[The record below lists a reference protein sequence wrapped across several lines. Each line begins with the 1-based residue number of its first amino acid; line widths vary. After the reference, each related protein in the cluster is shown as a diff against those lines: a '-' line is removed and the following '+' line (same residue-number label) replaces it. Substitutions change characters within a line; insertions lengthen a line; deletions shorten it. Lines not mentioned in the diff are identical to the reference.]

1 MALTLGDFPV
11 QEVRFGSATAYADGV
26 LTLDREE
33 LLALVREDGRVL
45 DARLD
50 LAHPGESA
58 RVVRVHDVIPAMA
71 KVDGPGQVY
80 PGQVGRPIDTVGW
93 GRTHRLTGFAVVECG
108 DDSRQTIDAVT
119 RRIRGESGSGSTIEM
134 SGPGAG
140 DPPGTVIP
148 YSGLRLL
155 VLTIEVDGSGGH
167 EAYDEAKR
175 GAAFRLADRVARTV
189 VGQTPKV
196 VEELDLAVRDRALP
210 GAVFVANLRSSEHHV
225 GPRSGIGTAVY
236 GITRLSAPWLLAPTE
251 VLDGAVTRKTTWY
264 QVNNPVVV
272 EMCRR
277 HGRDLNFLGVI
288 VQRTNWTSLPE
299 KQLAARRVG
308 ELASA
313 IGAQGAVITVDV
325 RGNRFIEAMYGL
337 QACEQRGVKAVLLT
351 VEEPSEGGQAPP
363 LIFST
368 PEVCSVVS
376 CGDASVPGPFP
387 AVERVLGA
395 FDPVPSTYAERPGEP
410 GGHTARY
417 WPDFYGWGRQS
428 CREF

>member
-1 MALTLGDFPV
+1 VTLELADFPV
-11 QEVRFGSATAYADGV
+11 REAHFGGTTDYADGV

-33 LLALVREDGRVL
+33 LLALVREDGRIL

-50 LAHPGESA
+50 LARPGEAA
-58 RVVRVHDVIPAMA
+58 RIVNVDDVIPAMV

-80 PGQVGRPIDTVGW
+80 PGQCGRAVDTVGT
-93 GRTHRLTGFAVVECG
+93 GRTHRLTGFAVVECA
-108 DDSRQTIDAVT
+108 DPRQEADALT
-119 RRIRGESGSGSTIEM
+119 RRIRGESGAHSWIEL
-134 SGPGAG
+134 SGPGA
-140 DPPGTVIP
+140 VVP
-148 YSGLRLL
+148 YSQLSCL
-155 VLTIEVDGSGGH
+155 VLTLDVDGAGGH

-175 GAAFRLADRVARTV
+175 GAAFRLADRIAAASA
-189 VGQTPKV
+189 GASAPV
-196 VEELDLAVRDRALP
+196 VERFDTAVGDRALP

-236 GITRLSAPWLLAPTE
+236 GITRLSAPWLLGPTE
-251 VLDGAVTRKTTWY
+251 LLDGAVTRKTTWY
-264 QVNNPVVV
+264 QANNPVVL
-272 EMCRR
+272 ELCRR
-277 HGRDLNFLGVI
+277 HGRDLSFLGAI

-299 KQLAARRVG
+299 KQLAATRVG
-308 ELASA
+308 ELAA
-313 IGAQGAVITVDV
+313 RLGAQGAIITVDV

-337 QACEQRGVKAVLLT
+337 QACERNGVRTVLLT

-363 LIFST
+363 LIFAT
-368 PEVCSVVS
+368 PEVRAVVS

-395 FDPVPSTYAERPGEP
+395 FEPSPAMAAERAGEA

-417 WPDFYGWGRQS
+417 WPDFYGWGQQA

>member
-1 MALTLGDFPV
+1 MKLQLGDFPV
-11 QEVRFGSATAYADGV
+11 HATHFGPSTAYADGV
-26 LTLDREE
+26 LTLDRAE
-33 LLALVREDGRVL
+33 LLAVAREDGRIR

-50 LAHPGESA
+50 LVGPGESA
-58 RVVRVHDVIPAMA
+58 RVVNVDDVIPAMV
-71 KVDGPGQVY
+71 KVDGPGSVY
-80 PGQVGRPIDTVGW
+80 PGVCGRLTDTVGA
-93 GRTHRLTGFAVVECG
+93 GRTHRLTDFAVVECA
-108 DDSRQTIDAVT
+108 DTSRQPVDGPT
-119 RRIRGESGSGSTIEM
+119 RRIRGESGNHGTIEM
-134 SGPGAG
+134 SGPGA
-140 DPPGTVIP
+140 VVP
-148 YSGLRLL
+148 YGQLHSL
-155 VLTIEVDGSGGH
+155 VLTLEVDGSAGH

-175 GAAFRLADRVARTV
+175 GAAFRLADRVAQTV
-189 VGQTPKV
+189 AGANPISG
-196 VEELDLAVRDRALP
+196 EELDLAVGDRSLP

-236 GITRLSAPWLLAPTE
+236 GITRLSAPWLLGPTE

-264 QVNNPVVV
+264 QANNPVVLD
-272 EMCRR
+272 MCRR

-299 KQLAARRVG
+299 KQLAATRVG
-308 ELASA
+308 ELAA
-313 IGAQGAVITVDV
+313 MLGAQGAVITVDV

-337 QACEQRGVKAVLLT
+337 QACERRGVKTVLLT

-368 PEVCSVVS
+368 PEVQAVVS

-387 AVERVLGA
+387 AAERVVGA
-395 FDPVPSTYAERPGEP
+395 FEPTAAMAAERPGEP

>member
-1 MALTLGDFPV
+1 MKLTLGDFPV
-11 QEVRFGSATAYADGV
+11 REARFGAATAYQDGV

-33 LLALVREDGRVL
+33 LLAAVREDGRVL

-50 LAHPGESA
+50 LAGPGEST
-58 RVVRVHDVIPAMA
+58 RVVRVQDVIPAMV
-71 KVDGPGQVY
+71 KVDGPGQAY
-80 PGQVGRPIDTVGW
+80 PGVVGRPIDTVGA
-93 GRTHRLTGFAVVECG
+93 GRTHRLTGFALAECG
-108 DDSRQTIDAVT
+108 DDSRQSPDSVT
-119 RRIRGESGSGSTIEM
+119 RRVRGESGNGSTIEM

-148 YSGLRLL
+148 YSGLQLL
-155 VLTIEVDGSGGH
+155 VLTLEVDGSAGH

-175 GAAFRLADRVARTV
+175 GAAFRLADRIAQTVASARPPAIDEIDL
-189 VGQTPKV
+189 TP
-196 VEELDLAVRDRALP
+196 RDRSLP

-236 GITRLSAPWLLAPTE
+236 GITRLSAPWLLHPTE
-251 VLDGAVTRKTTWY
+251 ILDGAVTRKTTWY
-264 QVNNPVVV
+264 QANNPVVL

-308 ELASA
+308 ELAEM
-313 IGAQGAVITVDV
+313 IGARGAVITVDV
-325 RGNRFIEAMYGL
+325 RGNRFIEAIYGL
-337 QACEQRGVKAVLLT
+337 QACEQRGVRAVLLT
-351 VEEPSEGGQAPP
+351 VEEPSEDGQAPP

-368 PEVCSVVS
+368 PEVQAVVS

-395 FDPVPSTYAERPGEP
+395 FEPTAAMAGERAGEP
-410 GGHTARY
+410 GGHTASY
-417 WPDFYGWGRQS
+417 WPDYYGWGRQS

>member
-1 MALTLGDFPV
+1 MTLQLADFPV
-11 QEVRFGSATAYADGV
+11 RAARFGAGTDYAEGV

-33 LLALVREDGRVL
+33 LLALVRQDARVL
-45 DARLD
+45 AARLD
-50 LAHPGESA
+50 LVGPGESA
-58 RVVRVHDVIPAMA
+58 RIVNVDDVIPAMV

-80 PGQVGRPIDTVGW
+80 PGVLGRPIDTVGS
-93 GRTHRLTGFAVVECG
+93 GRTHRLTDFAVVECH
-108 DDSRQTIDAVT
+108 DDSRQDVDSVT
-119 RRIRGESGSGSTIEM
+119 RRIRGESGGHSTVEM
-134 SGPGAG
+134 SGPGA
-140 DPPGTVIP
+140 VVP
-148 YSGLRLL
+148 YSGLNSL
-155 VLTIEVDGSGGH
+155 VLTLEVDGSAGH
-167 EAYDEAKR
+167 ESHDEAKR
-175 GAAFRLADRVARTV
+175 GAAFRLADRVAETV
-189 VGQTPKV
+189 RSATPAEV
-196 VEELDLAVRDRALP
+196 VALDMGVRAPSLP

-236 GITRLSAPWLLAPTE
+236 GLTRLSAPWLLGPAE
-251 VLDGAVTRKTTWY
+251 ILDGAVTRKTTWY
-264 QVNNPVVV
+264 QANNPVVWA
-272 EMCRR
+272 MCQR
-277 HGRDLNFLGVI
+277 HGRDLNFLGAI

-308 ELASA
+308 ELARMVGARGA
-313 IGAQGAVITVDV
+313 IITVDV

-368 PEVCSVVS
+368 PEVQAVVS

-387 AVERVLGA
+387 AVERVVGA
-395 FDPVPSTYAERPGEP
+395 FEPTAAMAAERAGEP

-417 WPDFYGWGRQS
+417 WPDYYGWGRQG

>member
-1 MALTLGDFPV
+1 MRLELGDFPV
-11 QEVRFGSATAYADGV
+11 REAAFGAATEYRDGT
-26 LTLDREE
+26 LTLDRDE

-50 LAHPGESA
+50 LAAPGESTRIVA
-58 RVVRVHDVIPAMA
+58 VDDLVPAMV

-80 PGQVGRPIDTVGW
+80 PGVVGRPIETVGS
-93 GRTHRLTGFAVVECG
+93 GRTHRLTGFAVVECL
-108 DDSRQTIDAVT
+108 DDSRQAVDSVT
-119 RRIRGESGSGSTIEM
+119 RRIRAESGSRSAIDM

-140 DPPGTVIP
+140 DPPGTTIP

-155 VLTIEVDGSGGH
+155 VLTLEVDGAGGH
-167 EAYDEAKR
+167 EAHDEAKR
-175 GAAFRLADRVARTV
+175 GATFRLADRIARTV
-189 VGQTPKV
+189 AAATPPS
-196 VEELDLAVRDRALP
+196 VETLDLSVRDPSLP

-236 GITRLSAPWLLAPTE
+236 GITRLSAPWLLGPTE
-251 VLDGAVTRKTTWY
+251 ILDGAVTRKTTWY
-264 QVNNPVVV
+264 QSNNPVVL

-277 HGRDLNFLGVI
+277 HGRDLNFLGAI

-308 ELASA
+308 ELAAMLGARGA
-313 IGAQGAVITVDV
+313 IVTVDI

-337 QACEQRGVKAVLLT
+337 QACEQRDVRAVLLT

-368 PEVCSVVS
+368 PEVQAVAS

-395 FDPVPSTYAERPGEP
+395 FARTAAMAAERPGEP

-417 WPDFYGWGRQS
+417 WPDYYGWGRQS
-428 CREF
+428 SREF